1 MWKARF
7 LSLLL
12 VLVLCPLSV
21 YGKGFSTI
29 YVLGDSLSDQGNLF
43 QATYALTRL
52 GIPVENYYYLGRF
65 AEGEIYVDQLAAKLE
80 LPVEASHFGGSNFAY
95 GGSRTDYNIVG
106 QDLSCEAYPWS
117 LNLQREAFA
126 ARGIVDPEALY
137 VVFSGSDD
145 VTDLIGAVLTQGP
158 TVVAPVI
165 AEVVVGISRVIEAFI
180 AAGAR
185 DILVPLVPDLGLVPR
200 VIAQDPLPGFPFDSK
215 LVAQTATALTAQL
228 NTAIVAMLKNYPQA
242 NIVVFDTFTMLQKV
256 IAAPVNYGFE
266 NVSEACYS
274 GFVDTPGLEQTICD
288 DPSGYL
294 FWDNEHP
301 TTAGH
306 QMLAEQMLQTLIEV
320 MMAEFADEL
329 TQLDLLSPPL
339 MQELAVIQKLL
350 ADENQT
356 NDVAAIA
363 NLKAMSKFLEKLG
376 SSSLVASDTG
386 PLSARA
392 LQIAELVEANIR

>member
-1 MWKARF
+1 MWKTRF

-21 YGKGFSTI
+21 QGKGFSTI

-43 QATYALTRL
+43 QATYDLMGL

-65 AEGEIYVDQLAAKLE
+65 AEGEIYVDQLAAKLD
-80 LPVEASHFGGSNFAY
+80 LSVVPTRFGGSNFAY
-95 GGSRTDYNIVG
+95 GGARTDYNTVE
-106 QDLSCEAYPWS
+106 QVLPREAYPWS
-117 LNLQREAFA
+117 LNLQRGAFA
-126 ARGIVDPEALY
+126 ARLIVDPEALY

-145 VTDLIGAVLTQGP
+145 VTDLVGAVLTQGP
-158 TVVAPVI
+158 TVVAPII

-200 VIAQDPLPGFPFDSK
+200 VIEQDPLPGFPPDSK
-215 LVAQTATALTAQL
+215 LVAQTATTLTAQL

-256 IAAPVNYGFE
+256 IAAPANYGFE

-274 GFVDTPGLEQTICD
+274 GFVDSTDPDQTICD

-301 TTAGH
+301 STAGH
-306 QMLAEQMLQTLIEV
+306 QMLAEQMLQTLIEA
-320 MMAEFADEL
+320 MMADFADEL

-339 MQELAVIQKLL
+339 MQKLAVIQKLL
-350 ADENQT
+350 ADENHT

-363 NLKAMSKFLEKLG
+363 NLKAISKFLEKLR
-376 SSSLVASDTG
+376 SSSLIASDTG
-386 PLSARA
+386 ALSDRA
-392 LQIAELVEANIR
+392 LKIAELMEANIR

>member
-1 MWKARF
+1 MWKTRF
-7 LSLLL
+7 ISLLL

-21 YGKGFSTI
+21 QGKGFSTI

-43 QATYALTRL
+43 QATYDLMGL

-80 LPVEASHFGGSNFAY
+80 LSVVPTHFGGSNFAY
-95 GGSRTDYNIVG
+95 GGSRTDYNIVE
-106 QDLSCEAYPWS
+106 QVLSPKAYPWS

-126 ARGIVDPEALY
+126 ARLIADPKALY

-165 AEVVVGISRVIEAFI
+165 EEVVVGISRVIEAFI

-200 VIAQDPLPGFPFDSK
+200 VIEQDPLPGFPSDSK

-228 NTAIVAMLKNYPQA
+228 NTAIVATLKNYSQA

-256 IAAPVNYGFE
+256 IAAPANYGFE
-266 NVSEACYS
+266 NVNEACYS
-274 GFVDTPGLEQTICD
+274 GFVDTLGPEQTICD

-301 TTAGH
+301 STAGH
-306 QMLAEQMLQTLIEV
+306 RMLAEQMLQTLIKA
-320 MMAEFADEL
+320 MMADLADEL
-329 TQLDLLSPPL
+329 MQLDLLSSPL
-339 MQELAVIQKLL
+339 IQKLAVIQKLL

-363 NLKAMSKFLEKLG
+363 NLKAISKFLIKLG
-376 SSSLVASDTG
+376 SPSLVASDTDT
-386 PLSARA
+386 LSDRA
-392 LQIAELVEANIR
+392 LKIAELIEANIR